1 MKNMLLAA
9 AFISM
14 MTGCSTTTP
23 AINEYTILPLYAP
36 YNSPIP
42 RSELSLKL
50 IPTKSIASLSS
61 KEMHYL
67 RSTAQT
73 GVYLY
78 SRWSDT
84 PASMIDRSLISS
96 LQNRRL
102 FSTLL
107 PATSSASA
115 DMTLESDLH
124 AFYHRFHEDGS
135 SEGYIDITYRLIGS
149 KTRHVV
155 ASKRFV
161 ITSPSL
167 SADAQGGVNALTD
180 ATREASLQCTQ
191 WLIQLIQ
198 EKQ

>member
-36 YNSPIP
+36 HNSPIP

-180 ATREASLQCTQ
+180 ATRRLCDESLL
-191 WLIQLIQ
+191 WLEMHL
-198 EKQ
+198 